1 MQITEKGK
9 MFNEIDKQKALAIL
23 RIFETGRAKARYDAL
38 AVLDDGAGI
47 SYGFFQFTHR
57 SGALNAVVKKYLA
70 AGGKIGRDALESR
83 LRTLAR
89 TTKPAI
95 ERLSHDPEFRKVLIA
110 AAASSEMREA
120 QRAVAEKRYIAPAE
134 RVCRMNEF
142 ETPLSL
148 AVVLDGLVHGSF
160 GRIARLVK
168 GSTEQELITDYLR
181 RRDAWLRSSLRLRK
195 TVYRTE
201 FFLGEAAKGN
211 WQLRLPVTVK
221 GRKLTA
227 EDLDDD
233 REAAGFPPKSLPET
247 SKTEPQIPAT
257 EIPADEPR
265 PSILATAEAAFDQV
279 DDVVTG
285 IATRTERARSLWATV
300 AGTLW
305 QTLWA
310 IVAFVAGIPREI
322 WIITAVAAAILTA
335 LYLYRQYSLSKIRSS
350 KEAK

>member
-1 MQITEKGK
+1 

-38 AVLDDGAGI
+38 AVLDDGAGT

-70 AGGKIGRDALESR
+70 AGGRIGRDVLESR

-95 ERLSHDPEFRKVLIA
+95 ERLSHDAEFRKALIA

-168 GSTEQELITDYLR
+168 GNAEQELITDYLR
-181 RRDAWLRSSLRLRK
+181 RRDAWLRSSVRLRK

-211 WQLRLPVTVK
+211 WQLRLPVTVN

-247 SKTEPQIPAT
+247 SKTEPQTPAT
-257 EIPADEPR
+257 EIPAAEPR

-335 LYLYRQYSLSKIRSS
+335 IYLYRQHSVSKIRAS